1 MPELKH
7 VLVVENDGHIRD
19 LLTMALRE
27 HGYRV
32 SSARDAIAARGVLA
46 TSIVDLLLAD
56 VVLHGETG
64 LRLAEHAKTL
74 GIPSLLMSG
83 ELKMKEALADH
94 QAFIGKPFKLRDLTE
109 RIMRALANQPTSPTP
124 PRETVGNC

>member
-1 MPELKH
+1 MSELKH

-19 LLTMALRE
+19 LLATALTE

-56 VVLHGETG
+56 VVMPGETG
-64 LRLAEHAKTL
+64 LHLAEHANTL
-74 GIPSLLMSG
+74 GVPYLLMSG
-83 ELKMKEALADH
+83 ELATQEALTDH
-94 QAFIGKPFKLRDLTE
+94 HAFIGKPFKLRDLTE
-109 RIMRALANQPTSPTP
+109 KIVLTLAAAKARAAENK
-124 PRETVGNC
+124 R

>member
-56 VVLHGETG
+56 VVLPGETG
-64 LRLAEHAKTL
+64 VCLAEHANTL
-74 GIPSLLMSG
+74 GVPYVLMSG
-83 ELKMKEALADH
+83 EPAAKEALTDH
-94 QAFIGKPFKLRDLTE
+94 HAFLGKPFKLRDLTE
-109 RIMRALANQPTSPTP
+109 KIVLTLATANK
-124 PRETVGNC
+124 R